1 MTVDWLTPEHLR
13 DLHVNPRQH
22 PRGQAHLSAASGLV
36 RVGSRL
42 FVVADD
48 ELHLGRL
55 DAIHPN
61 EPAPRNPQPVELTRL
76 FEGDLPKDKAKRK
89 KLKPDLETLAVL
101 PSLPGCPYGALLALG
116 SGSKPARETGVL
128 IALDSNGN
136 LTERIAHLDLTSLY
150 EPLRKRFA
158 DLNIEGAFISSG
170 ELRLLQRGNKG
181 DARNACIC
189 YDWNQISPW
198 LVGKTDAPR
207 SPKAINDIA
216 LGEIDGVPL
225 GLTDGDSLADGAWA
239 FSAVAEN
246 TDNSFLDGACA
257 GSAVGVVGADGKLRA
272 LWRLVGAPKVEGI
285 AMAPP
290 ADATGDGIVINLV
303 TDADDPAIASQLL
316 RVQLPAGF

>member
-1 MTVDWLTPEHLR
+1 MTMAWLTPEHVR
-13 DLHVNPRQH
+13 DLHVNAHLH

-36 RVGSRL
+36 QVGSRL

-89 KLKPDLETLAVL
+89 KAKPDLETLAVL

-116 SGSKPARETGVL
+116 SGSKPTRQTGVL
-128 IALDSNGN
+128 IALDSSGN
-136 LTERIAHLDLTSLY
+136 LTERIAHMDLMPLY

-158 DLNIEGAFISSG
+158 DLNIEGAFVSSG

-189 YDWNQISPW
+189 YDWNQIFPW
-198 LVGKTDAPR
+198 LVGKTQIPPL
-207 SPKAINDIA
+207 PKAINDIK
-216 LGEIDGVPL
+216 LGEVDGVPL
-225 GLTDGDSLADGAWA
+225 GLTDGAPLMDGAWA
-239 FSAVAEN
+239 FTAVAEN
-246 TDNSFLDGACA
+246 TANSFLDGTCT
-257 GSAVGVVGADGKLRA
+257 GSAMGVVGVDGKLRA
-272 LWRLVGAPKVEGI
+272 LWRLVGGPKVEGI
-285 AMAPP
+285 AVAPS
-290 ADATGDGIVINLV
+290 ANANGDGIVINLV
-303 TDADDPAIASQLL
+303 TDADDPAIAAQLL